1 MKVPLTLDV
10 RNSKMFV
17 VANKKIN
24 IIPFPFKPYLIV
36 KVPVTFESPPYEDF
50 EKIRVKTF
58 EGKEDWAYKITFAKL
73 SDVQQYREVMQDQGG
88 EDKILLDEKY
98 EHLLY
103 FENFDFSQYSQTED
117 LCILSFDIECD
128 HEKHRFPDASR
139 NIITRIGV
147 IIDEGEMTRT
157 VMLKGEE
164 RQMLEAFLLLLEQYD
179 PDVLVGY
186 NIKKFDLPYIIQR
199 LRIHNLDEDRLRRI
213 HTNQKFEFEEKFKSA
228 HQHHSNVDVNL
239 KIEGRIVA
247 DSYVLVSRDNKL
259 RKLRSLKLV
268 EVAQYFGLE
277 KIKLDMD
284 DENYTEEQMDEYC
297 MRDVELA
304 RYIFNV
310 YKESKQLLA
319 EEFNLPL
326 DKVINDYPSFV
337 PMVFSA
343 RNLRQQGYVPDMEKK
358 IFNYEGAFAKIWK
371 SGLFKPIYHVDFS
384 SMYPSIM
391 ITYNLSP
398 ETLHLVREDNGTEF
412 EFRSHSDYNEIMLPD
427 KRAER
432 RFIFHIDKK
441 PGILPQMLEEA
452 YAKRLEMKKM
462 YKATGDEKWNS
473 KQNVYKLILNTTYG
487 FQASLFARWGSIY
500 VALATTALSRY
511 YINLVAKQLGDTK
524 IECDTDGIYAD
535 KKPDLDAINKM
546 LIEVSTIHGCL
557 KCFMSIDYTEY
568 DSGYYYKTK
577 NYCTLKKGKISWTG
591 NSFVSRRQPLFI
603 RQAFD
608 VLIDAMLNGK
618 DMAQAVRQATM
629 PHDDIKAYVMHM
641 RVMKTMDDYSS
652 SSSLGAQIIKQW
664 SEFYGEPPPFRE
676 QLSYVA
682 TTSGFKIVET
692 AQRKEIDKRYY
703 DEELKKVFE
712 RLGIKS
718 LLTGQSSLKKWL

>member
-1 MKVPLTLDV
+1 MNVPLTLDV
-10 RNSKMFV
+10 RNNKMFI
-17 VANKKIN
+17 VANKKVN
-24 IIPFPFKPYLIV
+24 VVAFPFNPYLIV
-36 KVPVTFESPPYEDF
+36 KMPITFEAPKYDTF
-50 EKIRVKTF
+50 ERVLVKTF
-58 EGKEDWAYKITFAKL
+58 DGKEDWAYKITFSSL
-73 SDVQQYREVMQDQGG
+73 SDLQQYRETMIDQGG
-88 EDKILLDEKY
+88 KSKILLDEKY

-103 FENFDFSQYSQTED
+103 FENFDFSKFSQVD
-117 LCILSFDIECD
+117 ALCVMSFDIEVE

-139 NIITRIGV
+139 NNIIRIGV
-147 IIDEGEMTRT
+147 TVDEGEMTRN
-157 VMLKGEE
+157 VMLKGNEKE
-164 RQMLEAFLLLLEQYD
+164 LLEAFLLLLEQYD

-213 HTNQKFEFEEKFKSA
+213 HTGHRFEFEDKFKSA

-239 KIEGRIVA
+239 KVEGRIVA

-297 MRDVELA
+297 ARDVELA
-304 RYIFNV
+304 RYIFYV

-319 EEFNLPL
+319 EEFNLPF
-326 DKVINDYPSFV
+326 DKVVNDYPSFV

-343 RNLRQQGYVPDMEKK
+343 RGLRQQGYVPDMEKK
-358 IFNYEGAFAKIWK
+358 VFDYEGAFAKIWK
-371 SGLFKPIYHVDFS
+371 TGLFKPIYHVDFS

-398 ETLHLVREDNGTEF
+398 ETVHLVKEDSGTEF
-412 EFRSHSDYNEIMLPD
+412 EFHSHSNYNEIMLPD
-427 KRAER
+427 KRAGR
-432 RFIFHIDKK
+432 RFIFNIDKK
-441 PGILPQMLEEA
+441 PGILSKQLEEA

-462 YKATGDEKWNS
+462 YKQTGDEKWNS

-511 YINLVAKQLGDTK
+511 YINLVARQLEDSK

-546 LIEVSTIHGCL
+546 LLETSTIHGCS
-557 KCFMSIDYTEY
+557 KCFMTIDYTEY
-568 DSGYYYKTK
+568 DAGYYYKTK
-577 NYCTLKKGKISWTG
+577 NYVTLKKGKISWTG
-591 NSFVSRRQPLFI
+591 NSFVSRRQPFFI

-629 PHDDIKAYVMHM
+629 PHDDIKSYVMHM
-641 RVMKTMDDYSS
+641 RVMKSINDYAST
-652 SSSLGAQIIKQW
+652 SSLGAQIIKQW
-664 SEFYGEPPPFRE
+664 SDFYGEMPSFRE

-692 AQRKEIDKRYY
+692 AQRKEIDKKYY
-703 DEELKKVFE
+703 DEEMKKVFE
-712 RLGIKS
+712 RLGIEH
-718 LLTGQSSLKKWL
+718 LLTGQETLMKWL